1 MKRRPPAL
9 VEMFPPM
16 WQLPF
21 APKSSGIINL
31 KQIKANQV
39 SGMDIKNWC
48 SKKIAQIVNSF
59 GQKMDITNLVNSF
72 CMHEPQ

>member
-1 MKRRPPAL
+1 MKCRPPAL

-31 KQIKANQV
+31 NKKDK
-39 SGMDIKNWC
+39 DILDALLMLKWE
-48 SKKIAQIVNSF
+48 IVAHATDEF
-59 GQKMDITNLVNSF
+59 G
-72 CMHEPQ
+72 